1 MTHETAPATCLRPSC
16 HFPPRTDLT
25 EQGWI
30 LWNCCSP
37 ACKAW
42 MEEAVRVA
50 RLPESPDAEF
60 ESWRLFALDEA
71 LNLRRTPDEAVFR
84 G

>member
-16 HFPPRTDLT
+16 TFSPRTDLT
-25 EQGWI
+25 ERGWK
-30 LWNCCSP
+30 LWSYCSP
-37 ACKAW
+37 RCKAW

-50 RLPESPDAEF
+50 HLPESPEAEF
-60 ESWRLFALDEA
+60 ESWRLWALDEV
-71 LNLRRTPDEAVFR
+71 LNERRSPDEAVSR